1 MKESKKIARFV
12 KEETWKFGNGVML
25 RKFITRKKINVQNY
39 LHRQVIWTLLI
50 ANLKARKVGVLDG
63 KAICL
68 LKVLYN

>member
-1 MKESKKIARFV
+1 MKIWKWSHVSEIHN
-12 KEETWKFGNGVML
+12 EEENQCSEF
-25 RKFITRKKINVQNY
+25 Y

-50 ANLKARKVGVLDG
+50 ANLKARKAGVLDG

>member
-1 MKESKKIARFV
+1 MKIWRWSRVSEIHN
-12 KEETWKFGNGVML
+12 KEENQCSEF
-25 RKFITRKKINVQNY
+25 Y
-39 LHRQVIWTLLI
+39 LHRQVIRTLLI